1 MAITISNAARTAAVT
16 ALTNLLDASSVAGY
30 ITVTA
35 SNDDVLTTHALSDP
49 AVASIT
55 NGVATLDTIADDTDA
70 AGGTAAKVKFY
81 DGDAVLVMSG
91 TATATGGGGDL
102 ELNSLTIPAAVTVSI
117 TSGTITM
124 PATPA

>member
-35 SNDDVLTTHALSDP
+35 SNNDVLTTHALSDP

-91 TATATGGGGDL
+91 TATATGGSGDL

>member
-91 TATATGGGGDL
+91 TATATGGSGDL